1 VVSLVAVSVIM
12 PDGRCL
18 EGDTALDV
26 VRKMNRRAL
35 IGEPD
40 PWRYMIALARRVR
53 RLTGVGVRTTSPET
67 FLLDLAAAGVL
78 TVEGVTAAG
87 RHGAGEQGR
96 APASDE

>member
-1 VVSLVAVSVIM
+1 VAVSVTM

-18 EGDTALDV
+18 EGDTALEV

-53 RLTGVGVRTTSPET
+53 RLTGTGVRTTSPET

-78 TVEGVTAAG
+78 TVEGLTAG
-87 RHGAGEQGR
+87 SRRGGAEHGR
-96 APASDE
+96 APVSGE